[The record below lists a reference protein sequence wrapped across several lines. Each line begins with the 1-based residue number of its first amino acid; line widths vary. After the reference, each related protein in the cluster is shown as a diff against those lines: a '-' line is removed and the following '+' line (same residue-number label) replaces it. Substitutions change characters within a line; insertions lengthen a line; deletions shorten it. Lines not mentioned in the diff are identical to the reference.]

1 MKQTI
6 AWHKS
11 CLANMRRHLERETEE
26 LEQRAASVE
35 RHRKNTHFLF
45 LQIERAEAEGRDG
58 FDGDKFMVKREAK

>member
-11 CLANMRRHLERETEE
+11 CLANMRQHLKRETEE
-26 LEQRAASVE
+26 LVARAASVN
-35 RHRKNTHFLF
+35 RHRQNTHFLF

-58 FDGDKFMVKREAK
+58 FDGDKFMVQRKKQ